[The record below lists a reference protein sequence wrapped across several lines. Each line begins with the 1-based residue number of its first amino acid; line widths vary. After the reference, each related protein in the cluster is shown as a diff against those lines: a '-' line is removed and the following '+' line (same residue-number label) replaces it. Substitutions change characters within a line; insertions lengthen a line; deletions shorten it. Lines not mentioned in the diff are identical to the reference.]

1 LNGQIETKIHPY
13 FNNRNM
19 EIIHINGDGHTSFLD
34 SMNGELQLIKVD
46 ESLISDVIEFL
57 NRKDSE

>member
-1 LNGQIETKIHPY
+1 
-13 FNNRNM
+13 M